1 MLFLYKHYLYYTN
14 FNYNMNSSTFAF
26 VVILVLCWTIDPFL
40 KKNTMK
46 TLTPDESLVFNKLL
60 SATIIVGYLVY
71 LLCNKQ
77 CDFSKLKNLTKKEM
91 VYITMSAITTFVS
104 AIALINLLQRENI
117 SYLIPQ
123 IQPMVILLTMCVG
136 YFIYKETISYYQ
148 MLGGALI
155 VGGVYFLNKKL
166 NK

>member
-1 MLFLYKHYLYYTN
+1 
-14 FNYNMNSSTFAF
+14 MNSSTFAF

-77 CDFSKLKNLTKKEM
+77 CDFAKLKNLTKKEM

-155 VGGVYFLNKKL
+155 VGGVYLLNKKL